1 MVSSTGNIPP
11 NTAPADFTLTKTT
24 SAKSTDSFTQQLIS
38 ALDGY
43 LGDSANSS
51 NVEID
56 IRSTPSQVS
65 GGRQFIVTVKNTD
78 PAAAPLSAPATALSP
93 SASPG
98 ASTARAS
105 DGITQ
110 PYDNPTDAYWA
121 MQPHEVQALRDI
133 SDDTQRAEAASEL
146 AYKGFAIDV
155 PIMVW
160 KWDPLVTMELRKSA
174 GYTWVPS
181 AMQAPVQVAPG
192 LSFPGLPGYDPKNPP
207 PGSIKV
213 TTDFATGTLHPD
225 PMMKDWVEG

>member
-1 MVSSTGNIPP
+1 MVSSTGNILP
-11 NTAPADFTLTKTT
+11 NTAAASFTLNKTI
-24 SAKSTDSFTQQLIS
+24 SVKSTDSFTQQLIS
-38 ALDGY
+38 ALDSV
-43 LGDSANSS
+43 LGDSLNSS
-51 NVEID
+51 NLKID
-56 IRSTPSQVS
+56 IRSTQSQVS
-65 GGRQFIVTVKNTD
+65 GGRQYIVTVKNAD
-78 PAAAPLSAPATALSP
+78 PATTPLSAASATAVSSP
-93 SASPG
+93 ASN
-98 ASTARAS
+98 TARA

-121 MQPHEVQALRDI
+121 MQPPEVQALRDI

-192 LSFPGLPGYDPKNPP
+192 LAFPGSPSYDPNNPP

-213 TTDFATGTLHPD
+213 TTDFATGTLHQD
-225 PMMKDWVEG
+225 PMMKDWVES